1 MNNTVTSEK
10 ELINKYRKILTTV
23 ADADIKTK
31 ALVLKMSMRSDN
43 LDDAII
49 NNIVNSI
56 LEEQETAS
64 DIL

>member
-1 MNNTVTSEK
+1 MNNTMMSEK
-10 ELINKYRKILTTV
+10 QLINKYRKILTTV

>member
-56 LEEQETAS
+56 LEEQETVS